1 LPRDPSKSCNTDD
14 FSKAYL
20 ADFDIEAQH
29 PDTFLMYQKEED
41 TVSVLAR
48 LKEARFT
55 YKKPTPT
62 RNNSLRGSEPMK
74 YTVSGLF
81 LSEGSLRPQRNGQMR
96 CNSSS

>member
-29 PDTFLMYQKEED
+29 SDTFLMYQKEED

-48 LKEARFT
+48 LKEARLT

-62 RNNSLRGSEPMK
+62 RNFVATP
-74 YTVSGLF
+74 T
-81 LSEGSLRPQRNGQMR
+81 NGQMR